1 MNVTWAGKIYNEV
14 YKLGQRIE
22 NLSLFHPDNKPYI
35 DIIDIIDK
43 MHKCSKQDGILLTL
57 KIMKWLRLRVTTKQ
71 ISIIIKNIWI

>member
-1 MNVTWAGKIYNEV
+1 MNVSLAGKIYNEV

-43 MHKCSKQDGILLTL
+43 MHKCSKQGGTLLTL
-57 KIMKWLRLRVTTKQ
+57 
-71 ISIIIKNIWI
+71 